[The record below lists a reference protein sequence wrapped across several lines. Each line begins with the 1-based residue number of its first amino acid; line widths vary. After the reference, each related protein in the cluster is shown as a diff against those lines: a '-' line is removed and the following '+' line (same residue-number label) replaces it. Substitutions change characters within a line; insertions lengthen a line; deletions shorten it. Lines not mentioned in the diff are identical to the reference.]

1 MWKACTAR
9 SRIKE
14 RKNAAPRC
22 INEPYFPDSG
32 SVPPFPAETQE
43 EGEYFFRLK
52 TSGEKAAEDGSNR
65 ASGAKR
71 LTNGAKNAI
80 IRQNAAARIC
90 LTETGAFFR
99 ARELIKSRKL
109 LFADQSAI
117 VRSTSKKKML
127 PQKFNDQKFLHKST
141 VVRHFSKR
149 LFYFPY
155 PHVDNI
161 KQWNVEK
168 VRSVFGYREF
178 DDILDEYLALKTGFG
193 EEQGGAA
200 RRIVEAETKI
210 QPEKTQEN
218 HL

>member
-1 MWKACTAR
+1 MILLFNMAE
-9 SRIKE
+9 IK
-14 RKNAAPRC
+14 
-22 INEPYFPDSG
+22 
-32 SVPPFPAETQE
+32 
-43 EGEYFFRLK
+43 K
-52 TSGEKAAEDGSNR
+52 TGLFEKAR
-65 ASGAKR
+65 H
-71 LTNGAKNAI
+71 
-80 IRQNAAARIC
+80 
-90 LTETGAFFR
+90 
-99 ARELIKSRKL
+99 LIKTKKL
-109 LFADQSAI
+109 LFADQDA
-117 VRSTSKKKML
+117 VYRSTTAKKML

-193 EEQGGAA
+193 EEQGSAA

>member
-1 MWKACTAR
+1 M
-9 SRIKE
+9 
-14 RKNAAPRC
+14 
-22 INEPYFPDSG
+22 
-32 SVPPFPAETQE
+32 
-43 EGEYFFRLK
+43 
-52 TSGEKAAEDGSNR
+52 
-65 ASGAKR
+65 
-71 LTNGAKNAI
+71 TNGAKNAI

-90 LTETGAFFR
+90 PTETGAFFR

-127 PQKFNDQKFLHKST
+127 PQKFNDRKFLHKST
-141 VVRHFSKR
+141 VVRHFGKR

-161 KQWNVEK
+161 KQRNVEK

-178 DDILDEYLALKTGFG
+178 DDIPDEYLALKTGFG
-193 EEQGGAA
+193 EEQGSAA

-218 HL
+218 NL